1 MRGTPRRSRGLEARW
16 RTSVAEYQY
25 YEFLAIDRPLDA
37 RQLAELRALS
47 TRARISPSRFVNT
60 YQWGDFRGDPR
71 TLMTQY
77 FDAFLYTANWGT
89 RRLMLRL
96 PSRLLDPSIARRYCH
111 TDSASAWAAGKIV
124 ILDLSREDQDGSW
137 EDEEYGEESLGSI
150 IPARAE
156 LATGDLRLLYL
167 AWLLS
172 VESGELAD
180 DDAEPPIPP
189 GMAALNAPLR
199 SLADFLRLDEDLIAV
214 AAKAS
219 EEQKDSSPSPQ
230 ELKRWVAMLPA
241 RERDAL
247 LVRLVLGDDVH
258 LRTELLR
265 RSHGESTDGP
275 QHREP
280 RTVAELR
287 DAAAARRVER
297 ERLAAIERARKR
309 AGRERDA
316 ALARDK
322 RLEELALHEEQAWGQ
337 VDASIE
343 TKKPAG
349 YDSAVGLLSDLR
361 AVSERKGRPEA
372 FAKRFAQLREQHL
385 KKSSLLDR
393 FDRAGLGRLDRDGR
407 EPS

>member
-1 MRGTPRRSRGLEARW
+1 M
-16 RTSVAEYQY
+16 AEYQY

-96 PSRLLDPSIARRYCH
+96 PSRLLDPSTARRYCH

-189 GMAALNAPLR
+189 GMAALNASLR

-214 AAKAS
+214 AAEAS

-230 ELKRWVAMLPA
+230 ELKRWVAVLPA

-247 LVRLVLGDDVH
+247 LIRLVLGDDVH
-258 LRTELLR
+258 LRAELLR
-265 RSHGESTDGP
+265 RSHGEPTDGP
-275 QHREP
+275 QRRES

-309 AGRERDA
+309 ARRERDA

-322 RLEELALHEEQAWGQ
+322 RLEELALHDEQAWGQ

>member
-1 MRGTPRRSRGLEARW
+1 M
-16 RTSVAEYQY
+16 AEYQY

-71 TLMTQY
+71 ALMTQY
-77 FDAFLYTANWGT
+77 FDAFLYTANWGA

-96 PSRLLDPSIARRYCH
+96 PSRLLDPSTARRYCH

-199 SLADFLRLDEDLIAV
+199 SLAAFLRLDEDLIAV
-214 AAKAS
+214 AAEAS

-230 ELKRWVAMLPA
+230 ELKRWVAVLPA

-265 RSHGESTDGP
+265 RSHGESTDVP

-322 RLEELALHEEQAWGQ
+322 RLEELALHDEQAWGQ
-337 VDASIE
+337 VDASIA

-349 YDSAVGLLSDLR
+349 YDSAVELLSDLR

>member
-1 MRGTPRRSRGLEARW
+1 M
-16 RTSVAEYQY
+16 AEYQY

-71 TLMTQY
+71 ALMTQY

-96 PSRLLDPSIARRYCH
+96 PSRLLDPSTARRYCH

-199 SLADFLRLDEDLIAV
+199 SLADFLRLGEDLIAV
-214 AAKAS
+214 AAEAS
-219 EEQKDSSPSPQ
+219 EEQQDCSPSPK
-230 ELKRWVAMLPA
+230 ELKRWVAVLPA

-385 KKSSLLDR
+385 KKSSLLER